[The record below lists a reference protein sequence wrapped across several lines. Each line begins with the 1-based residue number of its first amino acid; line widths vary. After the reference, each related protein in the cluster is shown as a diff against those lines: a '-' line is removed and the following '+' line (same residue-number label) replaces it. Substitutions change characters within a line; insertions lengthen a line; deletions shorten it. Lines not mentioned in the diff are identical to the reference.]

1 MQQNVNAYMK
11 VWEDPDSYLARPQN
25 PVRFWLRVG
34 LGLEEVPLPQAE
46 TLLKRTSEKMTH
58 EIMTPQYT
66 LLLTPTHLWPE
77 PWVGSGQVGVMN
89 RFSWFWTL
97 SSIAIYGRECTMYSN
112 MMSPSSCVVH
122 STFGQGMALSC
133 LKNCAAASSSF
144 APVAAVMLSRVAP
157 LYRSLCIW
165 HFSSRHLPQA
175 LQQLHRFK

>member
-1 MQQNVNAYMK
+1 
-11 VWEDPDSYLARPQN
+11 
-25 PVRFWLRVG
+25 
-34 LGLEEVPLPQAE
+34 
-46 TLLKRTSEKMTH
+46 
-58 EIMTPQYT
+58 
-66 LLLTPTHLWPE
+66 
-77 PWVGSGQVGVMN
+77 
-89 RFSWFWTL
+89 
-97 SSIAIYGRECTMYSN
+97 MYSN

-144 APVAAVMLSRVAP
+144 APVQVAAVMLSRVAP